1 MQGATYATAVMKVT
15 ANGQISIPADVRR
28 RWQTDRVI
36 VIDTSEGLV
45 VRPFDP
51 DHIRSL
57 RGKYRQWVTETTA
70 EARRAAREEE
80 AELEDRRAGARRVR
94 P

>member
-1 MQGATYATAVMKVT
+1 MQGATYATSIMKVT

-36 VIDTSEGLV
+36 VIDTSEGLI
-45 VRPFDP
+45 VRPFDEN
-51 DHIRSL
+51 HVRSL
-57 RGKYRQWVTETTA
+57 RGKYRRWVTETTD
-70 EARRAAREEE
+70 EARRAARAEE
-80 AELEDRRAGARRVR
+80 AEREEPRAGARRLR

>member
-1 MQGATYATAVMKVT
+1 MNGATYASTVMKVT
-15 ANGQISIPADVRR
+15 ASGQMSIPADVRR

-51 DHIRSL
+51 DHVRSL
-57 RGKYRQWVTETTA
+57 RGKYRQWVNETT
-70 EARRAAREEE
+70 EQARRAARAEE
-80 AELEDRRAGARRVR
+80 AEVEERRAGARRVR